1 MTEMKEKLQKAKDER
16 QKQKEDYE
24 KRVAFRK
31 ARDEEKKRREEEYA
45 AKKKENAERKIK
57 EKEDAIK
64 NARQNEITALNQ
76 IDALINN
83 TNVSANLMA
92 TQIEQCDAL
101 LKMCNKKLS
110 DPVEEEKKET
120 EQKTE
125 ERKKTELETKLKGGK
140 ILAHTRDETWN
151 NPIGGK
157 KTKNQKVR
165 KNVDK
170 EVNNLDF

>member
-1 MTEMKEKLQKAKDER
+1 
-16 QKQKEDYE
+16 
-24 KRVAFRK
+24 
-31 ARDEEKKRREEEYA
+31 
-45 AKKKENAERKIK
+45 
-57 EKEDAIK
+57 
-64 NARQNEITALNQ
+64 
-76 IDALINN
+76 
-83 TNVSANLMA
+83 MA

-125 ERKKTELETKLKGGK
+125 EKKKTELENKLKGGK

-170 EVNNLDF
+170 EVNSLDF